1 MKAKRKFPPWLK
13 RRIGSG
19 EMFDHTQQ
27 TLAGLGLETI
37 CTNANCPNRGECWS
51 RGTATVLILGNICTR
66 NCRFCSVGTGKPK
79 PRDADEPRRVAAMA
93 EEMKLKYLVIT
104 SVDRDD
110 LSDGGASHFRDVVN
124 CCRSRMPHLQL
135 ELLVPD
141 FRDCQDAAIEILSD
155 ALPFVF
161 GHNVETVP
169 SLYPAARPGGDYEL
183 SLHLLEKA
191 KRTWRDIQTKSSIML
206 GLGEKEAEILAVLQ
220 DLRNVGCDRIS
231 IGQYLK
237 PSKDSLDVVEF
248 ITPARFDSWADK
260 ARDIGFTWIMASP
273 FTRSSYRAEQPST
286 DPQTNC

>member
-1 MKAKRKFPPWLK
+1 MRTKRKFPPWLK

-19 EMFDHTQQ
+19 ETFNHTQK
-27 TLAGLGLETI
+27 TLGSLGLETI

-51 RGTATVLILGNICTR
+51 RGTATVLIMGNICTR
-66 NCRFCSVGTGKPK
+66 NCGFCSVGMGKPK
-79 PRDADEPRRVAAMA
+79 PPDADEPRRVAAMA

-110 LSDGGASHFRDVVN
+110 LSDGGASHFRDVVS
-124 CCRSRMPHLQL
+124 CCRSRIPHLQF

-141 FRDCQDAAIEILSD
+141 FRNCQDEAIEILSE

-169 SLYPAARPGGDYEL
+169 SLYPTARPGGDYEL

-191 KRTWRDIQTKSSIML
+191 KHTWCDIQTKSSIML
-206 GLGEKEAEILAVLQ
+206 GLGENEAEIIEVLQ

-237 PSKDSLDVVEF
+237 PSKDSLEVVEF
-248 ITPARFDSWADK
+248 IEPARFDSWAAK
-260 ARDIGFTWIMASP
+260 ARELGFTWVMASP
-273 FTRSSYRAEQPST
+273 FARSSFHAEQEST
-286 DPQTNC
+286 DRLTKS

>member
-1 MKAKRKFPPWLK
+1 MKTKRKFPPWLK

-19 EMFDHTQQ
+19 DTFNRTQHT
-27 TLAGLGLETI
+27 LSSLGLETI

-51 RGTATVLILGNICTR
+51 RGTATVLILGNVCTR

-79 PRDADEPRRVAAMA
+79 PPDADEPRRVAEMA
-93 EEMKLKYLVIT
+93 EEMNLKYLVIT

-124 CCRSRMPHLQL
+124 CCRSRMPHLQF

-141 FRDCQDAAIEILSD
+141 FRNCQDEAIEILCEP
-155 ALPFVF
+155 LPFVF

-169 SLYPAARPGGDYEL
+169 SLYPAVRPGGDYEL

-191 KRTWRDIQTKSSIML
+191 KHTWPDIQTKSSIML
-206 GLGEKEAEILAVLQ
+206 GLGENDKQVVAVLQ
-220 DLRNVGCDRIS
+220 DLRHVGCDRIS

-237 PSKDSLDVVEF
+237 PSKDSLEVVEF
-248 ITPARFDSWADK
+248 IEPARFDSWAQK
-260 ARDIGFTWIMASP
+260 ASQLGFTWVMASP
-273 FTRSSYRAEQPST
+273 FTRSSFHAEQEST
-286 DPQTNC
+286 E